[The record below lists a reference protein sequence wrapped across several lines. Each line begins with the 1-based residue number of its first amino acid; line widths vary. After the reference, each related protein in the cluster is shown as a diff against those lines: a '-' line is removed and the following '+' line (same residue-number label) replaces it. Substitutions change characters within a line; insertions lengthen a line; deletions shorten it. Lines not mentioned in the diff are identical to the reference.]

1 MIGIIDYGLGNLA
14 SVKNALDNIAAE
26 SKIIVNPEEACEY
39 SKLILPGVGAF
50 HQGMDN
56 LNKYEKEKLLNLL
69 EYSESDLNVLFEKLN
84 EIITENDNVFDVL
97 LKILQQ
103 GLNIREATLLGL
115 YYGQKNGYKKAK
127 LELEN
132 EIKDKLFRA
141 FKNNQ

>member
-1 MIGIIDYGLGNLA
+1 
-14 SVKNALDNIAAE
+14 
-26 SKIIVNPEEACEY
+26 
-39 SKLILPGVGAF
+39 
-50 HQGMDN
+50 MDN

-69 EYSESDLNVLFEKLN
+69 QYSESELNVLFEKLN
-84 EIITENDNVFDVL
+84 DIITENDNTFDVL

-127 LELEN
+127 LELED

>member
-1 MIGIIDYGLGNLA
+1 MCQVYNYGIVFIL
-14 SVKNALDNIAAE
+14 
-26 SKIIVNPEEACEY
+26 KI
-39 SKLILPGVGAF
+39 
-50 HQGMDN
+50 GMDN

-69 EYSESDLNVLFEKLN
+69 EYSESDFNVLFEKLN

-127 LELEN
+127 L
-132 EIKDKLFRA
+132 
-141 FKNNQ
+141 

>member
-1 MIGIIDYGLGNLA
+1 
-14 SVKNALDNIAAE
+14 
-26 SKIIVNPEEACEY
+26 
-39 SKLILPGVGAF
+39 
-50 HQGMDN
+50 MDN

-69 EYSESDLNVLFEKLN
+69 EYSESDFNVLFEKLN
-84 EIITENDNVFDVL
+84 EIITENDNTFDVL

-127 LELEN
+127 LELED

>member
-1 MIGIIDYGLGNLA
+1 
-14 SVKNALDNIAAE
+14 
-26 SKIIVNPEEACEY
+26 
-39 SKLILPGVGAF
+39 
-50 HQGMDN
+50 MDN

-69 EYSESDLNVLFEKLN
+69 EYSETELNVLFEKLN
-84 EIITENDNVFDVL
+84 EIITENDNTFDVL

-127 LELEN
+127 LELED

>member
-1 MIGIIDYGLGNLA
+1 MVFSLKID
-14 SVKNALDNIAAE
+14 
-26 SKIIVNPEEACEY
+26 
-39 SKLILPGVGAF
+39 
-50 HQGMDN
+50 MDN

-69 EYSESDLNVLFEKLN
+69 EYSESELNVLFEKLN
-84 EIITENDNVFDVL
+84 DIITENDNTFDIL

-127 LELEN
+127 LELED